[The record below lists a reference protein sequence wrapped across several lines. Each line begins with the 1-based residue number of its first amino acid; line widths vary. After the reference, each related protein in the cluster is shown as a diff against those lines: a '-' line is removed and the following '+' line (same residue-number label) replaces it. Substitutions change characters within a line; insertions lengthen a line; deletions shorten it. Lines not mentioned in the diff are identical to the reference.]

1 MVEGF
6 QKRREMP
13 GNMFVEEYALML
25 TWARLGHDH
34 LRPLWAPHAS
44 KRDEAAALHDAIS
57 SVRILALGSPPS
69 KTDLSGLSS
78 RRRSSPS
85 HVRRSIASE
94 HRDQWTA
101 FADRTREGT
110 VRAAVETEPLFDDD
124 AGGGADDDPSTLV
137 TSSAPGFV
145 R

>member
-44 KRDEAAALHDAIS
+44 KRDEAAALHDAYLE
-57 SVRILALGSPPS
+57 RANTRARLAALE
-69 KTDLSGLSS
+69 D
-78 RRRSSPS
+78 
-85 HVRRSIASE
+85 
-94 HRDQWTA
+94 
-101 FADRTREGT
+101 
-110 VRAAVETEPLFDDD
+110 
-124 AGGGADDDPSTLV
+124 
-137 TSSAPGFV
+137 
-145 R
+145 